1 MHYLRASWPPGGSA
15 RIHSSC
21 ITALA
26 SVVMILLGTGRP
38 SASERIDVAERF
50 LQNNQPRVVA
60 VEGWQLRPVA
70 ELRVGY
76 TDNVEWRSD
85 LKTGSPEATLRGSI
99 DAIRQTGPHSVQIRG
114 SHATTFYAEGSARTA
129 SNTSIEA
136 AITMRPSIH
145 TQLRASIGYDA
156 VREPGPSNGIE
167 DETGF
172 ANYAD
177 FSAYQRLPLG
187 LGLVYD
193 LGRYRLE
200 IDASSG
206 SVHFDDQVTVTGDEI
221 PQDFRSGWEH
231 DVRARATWSIH
242 PSLEAFVESA
252 IGFDRYLNDTAD
264 TDRFSIAAGGRF
276 DPHPLLRASVL
287 AGFAQ
292 QEFRI
297 ADGASGI
304 VFAGEMTWFMSPLV
318 TVSLDARR
326 DFRGN
331 VTSSGSS
338 AFFTEPA
345 TSDSVGLAVDWEPLR
360 QMLVSARSSWVR
372 DTTRSGNR
380 RDTAYRLELQTRY
393 VLTDR
398 LEALLELEHETGQS
412 NVIGDVSRNR
422 ISIGVASSY

>member
-1 MHYLRASWPPGGSA
+1 MFRPRASTLPETSS
-15 RIHSSC
+15 RINCSC
-21 ITALA
+21 LVALVSLGA
-26 SVVMILLGTGRP
+26 TLLAIGEAL
-38 SASERIDVAERF
+38 ASERIEVAQRF

-60 VEGWQLRPVA
+60 VEGWQLRPLA

-76 TDNVEWRSD
+76 TDNVEWRSEQ
-85 LKTGSPEATLRGSI
+85 KTATPEATLRGSV
-99 DAIRQTGPHSVQIRG
+99 DATREAGPHLAQIRG
-114 SHATTFYAEGSARTA
+114 SHATTLFGEGSTRTA
-129 SNTSIEA
+129 SNTSLGA
-136 AITMRPSIH
+136 AITMRPSLH
-145 TQLRASIGYDA
+145 LQLRASIGYDA
-156 VREPGPSNGIE
+156 VREPSASNGIE

-172 ANYAD
+172 ATYAR
-177 FSAYQRLPLG
+177 FSAYQRLPIG
-187 LGLVYD
+187 LSLVYD

-200 IDASSG
+200 VDAESG
-206 SVHFDDQVTVTGDEI
+206 SVYYDDQVTVTGDEI

-276 DPHPLLRASVL
+276 DPHPLLRASVQ

-292 QEFRI
+292 QAFRI
-297 ADGASGI
+297 ADQASG
-304 VFAGEMTWFMSPLV
+304 VVVAGELTWFMSPLV
-318 TVSLDARR
+318 TIGLDARR

-331 VTSSGSS
+331 VTTSGGT
-338 AFFTEPA
+338 FLTEPA
-345 TSDSVGLAVDWEPLR
+345 TSDRVALTADWEPVR
-360 QMLVSARSSWVR
+360 QMLVSFRSAWAQ

-380 RDTAYRLELQTRY
+380 RDTGYSLALQTRY

-398 LEALLELEHETGQS
+398 LEAVLELEHETGQS
-412 NVIGDVSRNR
+412 SVIGDVSRNR